1 MTGSAGMDERYLNQM
16 VGTRLHMGV
25 EPFCLHC
32 GYDMRGT
39 PSGRCPEC
47 GAVFERKRW
56 ERGVD
61 EILFKVNEA
70 DEAAA
75 LVPLALAIIVF
86 GVVLR
91 LGTLLLSAPG
101 SVWVL
106 LARLVGAACGVLA
119 LLLLT
124 GLKRHLNLPEWAQ
137 AKRTIH
143 ASPIQVIAAIFLGF
157 VLVASAMVSKF

>member
-1 MTGSAGMDERYLNQM
+1 MDERYLNQM

-47 GAVFERKRW
+47 GAVFQRKNW

-61 EILFKVNEA
+61 EVLQKVNEA

-75 LVPLALAIIVF
+75 LVPLALAIIIF

-91 LGTLLLSAPG
+91 LTTLILSGPG
-101 SVWVL
+101 SAWVT
-106 LARLVGAACGVLA
+106 LARLVGAGCGLFA
-119 LLLLT
+119 LLILT
-124 GLKRHLNLPEWAQ
+124 GLQRHRNLPEWAH
-137 AKRTIH
+137 AKRTIR
-143 ASPIQVIAAIFLGF
+143 ASPTSVIVAVFLGF
-157 VLVASAMVSKF
+157 VLLASAVVSKY

>member
-1 MTGSAGMDERYLNQM
+1 MDERYLNQM

-56 ERGVD
+56 ERNVD

-75 LVPLALAIIVF
+75 LVPLSLAIIAFAVI
-86 GVVLR
+86 VR
-91 LGTLLLSAPG
+91 LGALLFADAG
-101 SVWVL
+101 GVWMS
-106 LARLVGAACGVLA
+106 LARFCGAACGAFA

-124 GLKRHLNLPEWAQ
+124 GLKRHPNLPEWAQ
-137 AKRTIH
+137 AKRTIR
-143 ASPIQVIAAIFLGF
+143 ASPMQVIAAIFLGF
-157 VLVASAMVSKF
+157 VLIASAIVSRF